1 MTSIR
6 ITPSLLNQVAERHD
20 SVADEIAVARS
31 AGSDILSAVATHGPI
46 MHQFKAAANEVVQRR
61 AAAFADHESAHRAA
75 ADKLRSAAAQFG
87 EQEEINAAAVR
98 FD

>member
-1 MTSIR
+1 MPSIR
-6 ITPSLLNQVAERHD
+6 ITPELLIQIAARHE
-20 SVADEIAVARS
+20 SVADEIAAART
-31 AGSDILSAVATHGPI
+31 AGSDILDAVATHGPI

-61 AAAFADHESAHRAA
+61 AAAFADHEAAHRAT
-75 ADKLRSAAAQFG
+75 ADKLRSAAAQFS

>member
-1 MTSIR
+1 MPNIR
-6 ITPSLLNQVAERHD
+6 ITPDLLNQVAARHEG
-20 SVADEIAVARS
+20 VADEIAVARS
-31 AGSDILSAVATHGPI
+31 AGSDILAAVSTHGPI

-61 AAAFADHESAHRAA
+61 ATAFADHEAAHREA
-75 ADKLRSAAAQFG
+75 ADKLRSVAAQFR